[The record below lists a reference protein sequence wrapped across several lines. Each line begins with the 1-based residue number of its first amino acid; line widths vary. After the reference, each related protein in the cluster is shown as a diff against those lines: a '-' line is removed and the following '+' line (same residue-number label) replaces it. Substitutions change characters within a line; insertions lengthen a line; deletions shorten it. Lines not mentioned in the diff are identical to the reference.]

1 MNRGFRVHG
10 LRTGL
15 VTALLFILVFTGF
28 TINKAVEERQQT
40 LIAQKQEERN
50 QAEATRLV
58 EGLLPTDTREVS
70 TSIANLK
77 EFRTWADPQ
86 LKQAF
91 EDSAADSNAKLH
103 AGLALVAEGQ
113 TVDPTALKFL
123 RDRLLTVT
131 PGQFGSVRELLAPH
145 KAELIPEYWKRA
157 MDDQRAAA
165 QRFHAACAL
174 AAYDPEH
181 ANWNDETFRK
191 FVAEQLVAVTPVYI
205 GQYQELLRPVSGSL
219 VPPLGEIFKDPARG
233 ELAKTLATTLLSDYA
248 ASDPE
253 TLTEL
258 VLVANAIADKSLF
271 PILQQQHQQTAVK
284 TMEAVLDR
292 RLEPDWKDDPL
303 DPTWTEPS
311 AAIRAKIEA
320 AHGLIS
326 ERYAFCQ
333 DMQWNAFQEVAE
345 TLRASGYRPTR
356 VRPQRSRHS
365 PSAAASLPNSAVP
378 EQQAASPE
386 STANT
391 ADGTRSVPATLVAA
405 IWTRDGLKWQLQPS
419 VTTAQLPAPDALGA
433 KDGMLLSDL
442 AALPSADPAA
452 EPQFVA
458 VWSEP
463 TAADEQCRVLID
475 LSGVDLTAAQAQ
487 LTEQGF
493 ASQSCISVRTDNAG
507 QRLYTAIISNQGA
520 PSELRPAY
528 AGFELVEQPQWDVAV
543 APPEKLADPL
553 EQFRQQMAQIEKLPP
568 ERLDEPQV
576 REIRAAAHYQLGK
589 LDAALADLDFLIGK
603 EISTASVLQYRTL
616 TLARLG
622 KADEAKASLEQ
633 YMATETPPSFKLYVQ
648 IQVPAWL
655 GEFEP
660 ASAQLESAIT
670 ASGQSADDLYNV
682 ACAAALCSQAFVA
695 KDVAQSQQLADRTIT
710 LLQQMVANGYKNVQ
724 QLKSDA
730 DFASLHADPRFL
742 ALLETMEAPAKYAA
756 LWRADVEFESKLLA
770 AVSMTS
776 VVEQL
781 KPLLAAGWR
790 PFAMAVDSSGVVAAV
805 DPVVA
810 GLPTEPPPPT
820 AGLPNA
826 ATGGDAGRPPVEGSA
841 GSGDPRTTAQSV
853 VAGLPTEPRCS
864 IILHRPLIP
873 DTAKE
878 QLALQ
883 QSAAATALLRLNA
896 ADKVWP
902 LFQDQPDPRL
912 RSYLLHRLANYHI
925 DPQSLITQLATESD
939 VTRRRS
945 LILGLG
951 EFAKAKLLSADQQE
965 SVTAD
970 DPDSGVHGAAEWA
983 LKQLEAD
990 DKIAEIRRAFS
1001 TGDVISDR
1009 RWYLT
1014 KTGQSRHHS
1023 PSDATAA
1030 ELPASP
1036 KENNTALT
1044 FAILDASDEF
1054 LMGSPVSEA
1063 ERYQGPTGKWEL
1075 RHRRRIGRR
1084 FAIGTHEITVAQFQA
1099 FRKQHDFDRTT
1110 ARELDAPAN
1119 MITWYDAAAYCNW
1132 LSDQEGIPREHWCYD
1147 PDQPFQEGM
1156 SLLPD
1161 YLQRTGY
1168 RLPSEAEWEYA
1179 CRAGT
1184 MTAHYFGETETLLG
1198 EYVWYTKTSGDKWM
1212 LPVGTLR
1219 PNGAGL
1225 FDMQGNV
1232 MEWCQDTPFYFDTKS
1247 EGMADMEEMGKLSNT
1262 STRVLRGGSFVDL
1275 AAYVRSAYRVSAQ
1288 PDARTNGNGF
1298 RVSRTLPPVPLTAL
1312 PPAAGGKNLEN

>member
-682 ACAAALCSQAFVA
+682 AYAAALCSQAFVA
-695 KDVAQSQQLADRTIT
+695 KDVAQSQQLAARTIT

-770 AVSMTS
+770 AVPMTS

-790 PFAMAVDSSGVVAAV
+790 PFAMAVDSS
-805 DPVVA
+805 
-810 GLPTEPPPPT
+810 
-820 AGLPNA
+820 
-826 ATGGDAGRPPVEGSA
+826 
-841 GSGDPRTTAQSV
+841 
-853 VAGLPTEPRCS
+853 
-864 IILHRPLIP
+864 
-873 DTAKE
+873 
-878 QLALQ
+878 
-883 QSAAATALLRLNA
+883 
-896 ADKVWP
+896 
-902 LFQDQPDPRL
+902 
-912 RSYLLHRLANYHI
+912 
-925 DPQSLITQLATESD
+925 D

-951 EFAKAKLLSADQQE
+951 EFAKAKLLTADQQA
-965 SVTAD
+965 SV
-970 DPDSGVHGAAEWA
+970 
-983 LKQLEAD
+983 
-990 DKIAEIRRAFS
+990 IA
-1001 TGDVISDR
+1001 DR

-1014 KTGQSRHHS
+1014 KRGQSRHHS

-1063 ERYQGPTGKWEL
+1063 ERYGGPTGTYDI
-1075 RHRRRIGRR
+1075 RHRRRIGRN

-1099 FRKQHDFDRTT
+1099 FRKQHDFDRTK

-1119 MITWYDAAAYCNW
+1119 VITWYDAAAYCNW

-1156 SLLPD
+1156 SLVPD

-1179 CRAGT
+1179 CRAST
-1184 MTAHYFGETETLLG
+1184 TTARYFGETETLLG
-1198 EYVWYTKTSGDKWM
+1198 EYGWYTKTSGDKWM

-1232 MEWCQDTPFYFDTKS
+1232 TEWCQDQALLFDTDS
-1247 EGMADMEEMGKLSNT
+1247 EWMGDKEQTGKIGNSQ
-1262 STRVLRGGSFVDL
+1262 SRVLRGGSFINS
-1275 AAYVRSAYRVSAQ
+1275 AANVRSANRNNNQ
-1288 PDARTNGNGF
+1288 PDNRNNNNGF
-1298 RVSRTLPPVPLTAL
+1298 RRACLGCATKRNLAQKILGEFYSGRGTHRLTRLGEEAFSRLHFVQPSSSPSRVKRSLPLTTKSSSEKSPNFLETAICRAPQSVPECVKSRSSSCVGSVL
-1312 PPAAGGKNLEN
+1312 PRKRHRRSGQIQNQPGGSGRPYITQVFTKPFLLTK